1 MAILQECPN
10 CRNKLS
16 TQKRKCRCGQDLVK
30 AKKNK
35 QVRYWLMY
43 RLPGGKQVK
52 KFVGSF
58 EDLNGNS
65 LEDAKIA
72 ESKVKTLKRE
82 NRLLD
87 VRASSKMTFSELTD
101 WYLNLEATKALASYN
116 TIQISLKK
124 FNDVFGDMI
133 IDDIKPMDLEN
144 YQQKRLKEGMA
155 PGTIDHEIEKPR
167 TMINKAAGNDMVSS
181 ETVKAFKR
189 VKKLTK
195 RGSDIRDRI
204 LSPDEFEKLME
215 CAEAHLKPVLACGYY
230 TGMRSGEIFKLT
242 WDRVDL
248 GARMIK
254 LRAKDTKDRE
264 ARNVPICDE
273 LYQVLRDLPSR
284 IQKTDSDR
292 RVFRYKGVGMKKA
305 DRSLKTACKAAGIKY
320 GRFVKGGFVFHDL
333 RHTFNTN
340 MRKAGI
346 AESVIMKITGHSTR
360 EMFDRYN
367 NIDQADIKNAIKKFE
382 NYFSPKCYPNV
393 TLNASEKE
401 KVKK

>member
-1 MAILQECPN
+1 MAILQECPG

-16 TQKRKCRCGQDLVK
+16 LKKRKCKCGEDLIK
-30 AKKNK
+30 AKKSK
-35 QVRYWLMY
+35 TLRYWLQY
-43 RLPGGKQVK
+43 RQPNGKQK
-52 KFVGSF
+52 KQFVGSF
-58 EDLNGNS
+58 EELSGDS
-65 LEDAKIA
+65 LEHARIA
-72 ESKVKTLKRE
+72 EGKIKSLKKE

-87 VRASSKMTFSELTD
+87 IKEDTKMTFSDLSD
-101 WYLNLEATKALASYN
+101 WYVKLESVKALASFN
-116 TIQISLKK
+116 TITISLEK
-124 FNDVFGDMI
+124 FNKVFGDMI
-133 IDDIKPMDLEN
+133 VSNISPIDLEN

-155 PGTIDHEIEKPR
+155 TATIDHEIEKPR
-167 TMINKAAGNDMVSS
+167 TMVNKAYANGKISD
-181 ETVKAFKR
+181 ETVKTFKK

-215 CAEAHLKPVLACGYY
+215 HAEGHLKPVVACGYY
-230 TGMRSGEIFKLT
+230 TGMRSGEIFGLT

-273 LYQVLRDLPSR
+273 LYQILKALPSR
-284 IQKTDSDR
+284 IQKTDSDPH
-292 RVFRYKGVGMKKA
+292 VFQYKGSGMKKA
-305 DRSLKTACKAAGIKY
+305 DRSLKTACNDAGIKY
-320 GRFVKGGFVFHDL
+320 GRFEKGGFVFHDL

-367 NIDQADIKNAIKKFE
+367 NIDNQDIKNAIRKFE
-382 NYFSPKCYPNV
+382 DHFVKCYPNV
-393 TLNASEKE
+393 TLNAPEKE